1 MSTLNT
7 DTTPMASARQ
17 NGGHLTRFLS
27 DIKDFGGSTNYYD
40 HGNSRALNN
49 PLTWLKKLD
58 RLKELARLG
67 DKEALLIAADH
78 LVGKAE
84 MWFDVVCCEIKTWS
98 EFQMAFKKKYCV
110 GLEDMWW
117 GQIRQMKQGDNESV
131 DDVDIKLRE
140 LFALVQVTDQR
151 LMVRAFLD
159 AIDPGIAWEVE
170 RSSGGTGEYDLDDIV
185 ARAARYEMVMQK
197 YRSKGVVAL
206 GSSES
211 IQGERSVGYGSTY
224 NPPSHKD
231 HHDAH
236 SVNSSATIDNL
247 LKEFRELKISL
258 VQSAG
263 NQQSSNRN
271 MRGLT
276 CFFCNKE
283 GHKKPEC
290 PDWLATRK
298 QDSYATGVFEVPL
311 NPQNPSNTQ
320 KGSSAVNL
328 VDSIPAVEVYATSHP
343 AAVEVNA
350 TKRPGSNEPGPSR
363 PPPNLR
369 PNLVPPVATAPNVAS
384 GVASGAVPPM
394 MTLPSLINPVR
405 ARKPVR
411 RRPVRRLPIS
421 IRRHDVWRKL
431 DEVNAGLS
439 MTEWLMLD
447 SQASSDLMDGVRTM
461 RSRKKKVT
469 PGPDGRQTV
478 TVKPS
483 KPKANTMAP
492 MVVGAVDLWDDGRS
506 DWEDHTDDS
515 SEFTEVSS
523 EGSKSDE
530 QEAEGTNDS
539 IDLEQAGSHTGY
551 PYDLHELRRS
561 APLKGPVSV
570 NGIVFECTFDS
581 GAAVS
586 VMSEALAHKLGLNYN
601 GDQIHLTSFDSLP
614 REPCN
619 IVPNVPIRVGGHL
632 RAEHMCIQAS
642 PHNSQ
647 DEYCILGMTWF
658 RNYGASIR
666 AQDNVVM
673 FPTSV
678 RVNEAGAL
686 TPDWSGGML
695 EIQCYSSHDGDGL
708 YSYSSTDAKANTSIG
723 RSQVLAVSVAMVDGA
738 TKKEEIKMDLA
749 TYMEE
754 VAEASDQEQGEE
766 GSFCLNK
773 VPNWLQDLVTS
784 HKETFVE
791 VSGLGRVDLAT
802 HEIPTLPGTT
812 PIKSRPFRLTWD
824 EQAQMAKELEEMV
837 AMDLIRPSK
846 GVWSSPC
853 FFILDNQG

>member
-1 MSTLNT
+1 M
-7 DTTPMASARQ
+7 
-17 NGGHLTRFLS
+17 
-27 DIKDFGGSTNYYD
+27 
-40 HGNSRALNN
+40 
-49 PLTWLKKLD
+49 KLD

-290 PDWLATRK
+290 PERLATRK

-483 KPKANTMAP
+483 KPRANTMAP
-492 MVVGAVDLWDDGRS
+492 MV
-506 DWEDHTDDS
+506 
-515 SEFTEVSS
+515 
-523 EGSKSDE
+523 
-530 QEAEGTNDS
+530 
-539 IDLEQAGSHTGY
+539 
-551 PYDLHELRRS
+551 
-561 APLKGPVSV
+561 
-570 NGIVFECTFDS
+570 
-581 GAAVS
+581 
-586 VMSEALAHKLGLNYN
+586 
-601 GDQIHLTSFDSLP
+601 
-614 REPCN
+614 
-619 IVPNVPIRVGGHL
+619 
-632 RAEHMCIQAS
+632 
-642 PHNSQ
+642 
-647 DEYCILGMTWF
+647 
-658 RNYGASIR
+658 
-666 AQDNVVM
+666 
-673 FPTSV
+673 
-678 RVNEAGAL
+678 
-686 TPDWSGGML
+686 
-695 EIQCYSSHDGDGL
+695 
-708 YSYSSTDAKANTSIG
+708 
-723 RSQVLAVSVAMVDGA
+723 
-738 TKKEEIKMDLA
+738 
-749 TYMEE
+749 
-754 VAEASDQEQGEE
+754 
-766 GSFCLNK
+766 
-773 VPNWLQDLVTS
+773 
-784 HKETFVE
+784 
-791 VSGLGRVDLAT
+791 
-802 HEIPTLPGTT
+802 IP
-812 PIKSRPFRLTWD
+812 
-824 EQAQMAKELEEMV
+824 
-837 AMDLIRPSK
+837 
-846 GVWSSPC
+846 
-853 FFILDNQG
+853 